1 MWSLG
6 VVLFALLNGRLPFDG
21 SNLSGEQPSESVM
34 KADIIKGKFSI
45 DSRVSTDGKVR
56 HFFINPLIVA
66 CLTTIFNGLRTLLHF
81 LPSPPPPPLLPGF
94 NKATAREK
102 PGRPSDNSTNI

>member
-1 MWSLG
+1 M
-6 VVLFALLNGRLPFDG
+6 LFALLNGRLPFDG

-56 HFFINPLIVA
+56 HFFIDFYNYFHRQQQSFLS
-66 CLTTIFNGLRTLLHF
+66 CLSHYYLVGLRTLLHF
-81 LPSPPPPPLLPGF
+81 PRTLLPGF